1 MGVLSSL
8 VGGLFGL
15 GSSAIESGTNLK
27 AQREANETNL
37 AIAQMNNEFNQAQFE
52 KQLEYNYD
60 MFDKESA
67 LQKELAQQQFDY
79 NSQLQDK
86 ANQFTAEQADKANA
100 FTAAQQEKA
109 QQFTAEQAEKAN
121 QFTAEQAEKANAFTA
136 QQNQLDRDYNASEA
150 EKARAFNA
158 AMQQQANQFTQS
170 MWEKQNQYNS
180 AEQQRARIEAAGL
193 NPYMMLSG
201 GSAGTAG
208 SVSGSMASGGAA
220 SHSGGSGVAG
230 HGAAGSSSGASG
242 VAGNGAGASVGLGS
256 APHANGVTPIA
267 AESVRVMPE
276 MLDMSGARAVVQQF
290 IQNMMNSKQQNSQQR
305 LYDAEARGKEIENKF
320 AAVRLMADIENR
332 KQDTANKK
340 LEAIY
345 QGVLNDFAAENQI
358 NDLKIK
364 RQQVNSMKMDYQL
377 KATQV
382 ALNNVNLK
390 YLPQSMQAE
399 ISTKYADISLK
410 YAQGR
415 LTTQQMRSEI
425 YKAMKYQAEVV
436 GVKLNNKVLS
446 QTVDSLVSSA
456 KANAVKAWNNAG
468 PDVAFGLGNSAWIIQ
483 KNLEGLFK

>member
-1 MGVLSSL
+1 MGILGSL

-15 GSSAIESGTNLK
+15 GSSALQSKKNLQ
-27 AQREANETNL
+27 AQREANQTNL

-52 KQLEYNYD
+52 KQLAYNYD

-208 SVSGSMASGGAA
+208 SVSSSMASGSAA

-230 HGAAGSSSGASG
+230 SGSAGSSSGASG
-242 VAGNGAGASVGLGS
+242 VAGSGAGASVGLAGS
-256 APHANGVTPIA
+256 PAGKGVTPIP

-276 MLDMSGARAVVQQF
+276 MIDFATGANSV
-290 IQNMMNSKQQNSQQR
+290 IQNFITNMMQSEQMNAQQR
-305 LYDAEARGKEIENKF
+305 VLDAEARGKEIDNKF
-320 AAVRLMADIENR
+320 AATRLLADIAN
-332 KQDTANKK
+332 KQADTSNKK
-340 LEAIY
+340 LQGIY
-345 QGVLNDFAAENQI
+345 QSVLNDFASENQI
-358 NDLKIK
+358 QDLKIK
-364 RQQVNSMKMDYQL
+364 KRQENLMRMDYQL

-382 ALNNVNLK
+382 ALNDVHLK
-390 YLPQSMQAE
+390 YLPESMQAE
-399 ISTKYADISLK
+399 IASKYADISLR

-415 LTTQQMRSEI
+415 LSDE
-425 YKAMKYQAEVV
+425 QARTSLKQAILYEAQAA
-436 GVKLNNKVLS
+436 GVKINNKILGHS
-446 QTVDSLVSSA
+446 VDYLID
-456 KANAVKAWNNAG
+456 KARAEARRAWNNSG
-468 PDVAFGLGNSAWIIQ
+468 GDTVLQLLNNLFGN
-483 KNLEGLFK
+483 

>member
-1 MGVLSSL
+1 MGVLGSL

-15 GSSAIESGTNLK
+15 GSSVHQANKNLQ

-37 AIAQMNNEFNQAQFE
+37 QIAQMNNEFNQAQFE
-52 KQLEYNYD
+52 RQLEYNYD

-86 ANQFTAEQADKANA
+86 ANHFTAEQADKANA

-121 QFTAEQAEKANAFTA
+121 LFTAEQAEKANAFTA

-158 AMQQQANQFTQS
+158 AMADKANQFSLS

-180 AEQQRARIEAAGL
+180 AAQQRARIEAAGL

-242 VAGNGAGASVGLGS
+242 VAGSGAGASVGLGS

-290 IQNMMNSKQQNSQQR
+290 IENMMNSKQQNSQQR

-382 ALNNVNLK
+382 ALNNVHLK

-399 ISTKYADISLK
+399 IASKYADISLR

-415 LTTQQMRSEI
+415 LSD
-425 YKAMKYQAEVV
+425 AQASSTLKQSILFEAQAA
-436 GVKLNNKVLS
+436 GVKLNNKVLNS
-446 QTVDSLVSSA
+446 SVDSLISQA
-456 KANAVKAWNNAG
+456 RAQAERAWNNSGGDNLFQFLNNAV
-468 PDVAFGLGNSAWIIQ
+468 DAW
-483 KNLEGLFK
+483 KRNRGW